1 MEKIAIMNLVE
12 RMNLLFGG
20 FQDETCRACD
30 GYNPHWRPNWKDE
43 VETELDVIRDHFPI
57 PLPEDYCEI
66 FRKFG
71 GGRIED
77 KRPNWVIPEM
87 SFWTWDDMKDFDAT
101 VGFFEDCPNGFP
113 FGDDIGD
120 VVYFYVDDG
129 TDTSIYMAE
138 KSMTF
143 DRDFWYKIAGSFTE
157 LFTSTEA
164 QRLFRNFYRYGCD
177 KGTDGR

>member
-1 MEKIAIMNLVE
+1 MFYTSGT
-12 RMNLLFGG
+12 LFRKG
-20 FQDETCRACD
+20 R
-30 GYNPHWRPNWKDE
+30 N
-43 VETELDVIRDHFPI
+43 VIRDHFPV

-129 TDTSIYMAE
+129 TDTGIYMAE

-164 QRLFRNFYRYGCD
+164 QRLFRNFYRYGCN